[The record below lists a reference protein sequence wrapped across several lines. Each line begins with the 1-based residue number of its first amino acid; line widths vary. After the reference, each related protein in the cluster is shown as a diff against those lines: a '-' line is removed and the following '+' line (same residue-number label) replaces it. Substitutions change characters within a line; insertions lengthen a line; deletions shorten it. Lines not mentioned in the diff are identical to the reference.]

1 MPTITMK
8 QLLESGVH
16 FGHQTKRWNPKM
28 AKYIYTERNG
38 IYIIDLKKTLK
49 MLQEACEFVRNTV
62 AAGGTVL
69 FVGTKKQA
77 VDAIKEASQMCGMYW
92 VSNRWLGGTLTNYR
106 TIRKSIAK
114 LIEFE
119 KMIELGHIEKYTK
132 KEQSKIQKEREKL
145 DKNLEGIKFMPDL
158 PSIVFII
165 DPHKESIAVKEARK
179 AKIPTVAVVDTNC
192 DPDEIDWVIPGNDD
206 AIRAIHLI
214 CTKIAESVNEGKMIA
229 EGLEIPPEGEK
240 EAEAKK
246 EVKEEKITKEETKEA
261 QEEEPEEEITEE
273 IEKENIEPAN
283 NQS

>member
-28 AKYIYTERNG
+28 AKYIFTERNG

-62 AAGGTVL
+62 AKGGTVL

-77 VDAIKEASQMCGMYW
+77 ADSIKEAAQLCKMYW
-92 VSNRWLGGTLTNYR
+92 VNNRWLGGALTNYR

-114 LIEFE
+114 LIEIE

-132 KEQSKIQKEREKL
+132 KEQNLIQKEKEKL
-145 DKNLEGIKFMPDL
+145 EKNLEGIKFMPDL
-158 PSIVFII
+158 PSVLFVI
-165 DPHKESIAVKEARK
+165 DPHKETIAIREARRMR
-179 AKIPTVAVVDTNC
+179 IPIVAVVDTNC
-192 DPDEIDWVIPGNDD
+192 DPDDVDWIIPGNDD
-206 AIRAIHLI
+206 AIRAINLI

-229 EGLEIPPEGEK
+229 EGLEIPAEQPV
-240 EAEAKK
+240 EAKK
-246 EVKEEKITKEETKEA
+246 EEGVKKQEKVVQKVEVK
-261 QEEEPEEEITEE
+261 QESVVEPN
-273 IEKENIEPAN
+273 EKKVESINT
-283 NQS
+283 Q

>member
-28 AKYIYTERNG
+28 AKYIFTERNG

-62 AAGGTVL
+62 AKGGTVL

-77 VDAIKEASQMCGMYW
+77 ADSIKEAAQLCKMYW
-92 VSNRWLGGTLTNYR
+92 VSNRWLGGALTNYR

-114 LIEFE
+114 LIEIE

-132 KEQSKIQKEREKL
+132 KEQTKIQKEKEKL
-145 DKNLEGIKFMPDL
+145 EKNLAGIKFMPDL
-158 PSIVFII
+158 PSVLFVI
-165 DPHKESIAVKEARK
+165 DPHKETIAIREARRMR
-179 AKIPTVAVVDTNC
+179 IPIVAVVDTNC
-192 DPDEIDWVIPGNDD
+192 DPDDVDWIIPGNDD
-206 AIRAIHLI
+206 AIRAINLI

-229 EGLEIPPEGEK
+229 EGLEIPTEQFI
-240 EAEAKK
+240 EAKK
-246 EVKEEKITKEETKEA
+246 EEGEKKPEKVVQKVEVKQEPVVEPNEKKA
-261 QEEEPEEEITEE
+261 
-273 IEKENIEPAN
+273 EPAN
-283 NQS
+283 TQ

>member
-28 AKYIYTERNG
+28 AKYIFTERNG

-49 MLQEACEFVRNTV
+49 MLHEACEFVRDTV
-62 AAGGTVL
+62 AKGGTVL

-77 VDAIKEASQMCGMYW
+77 VDSIRESAQVCKMYW

-132 KEQSKIQKEREKL
+132 KEQGKILKEKEKL
-145 DKNLEGIKFMPDL
+145 EKNLDGIKFMPDL
-158 PSIVFII
+158 PTILFVV
-165 DPHKESIAVKEARK
+165 DPHKESIALREARRMN
-179 AKIPTVAVVDTNC
+179 IPIIAIVDTNC
-192 DPDEIDWVIPGNDD
+192 NPEDVDWIIPGNDD
-206 AIRAIHLI
+206 AIRAINLI
-214 CTKIAESVNEGKMIA
+214 CTKIAESVNEGRMIA
-229 EGLEIPPEGEK
+229 EGLEIP
-240 EAEAKK
+240 
-246 EVKEEKITKEETKEA
+246 VA
-261 QEEEPEEEITEE
+261 QPEEEQKEKLVPASSKQGV
-273 IEKENIEPAN
+273 EKEPEKAAQNAETKTEGTPESKEKPV
-283 NQS
+283 QK